1 MFYELVQLA
10 VGNLFRARARLVMT
24 SGGVLIGTAAVILLI
39 ALTIGLQTAAEA
51 GIGSATTLT
60 EIYVFPNGDPAA
72 KNVPILNDEALATF
86 RAMKGVRL
94 VTPIINLQGGYLQ
107 AGKAVGYM
115 QIAGI
120 DPAVLAAMNFTAAKG
135 VISLQ
140 PGEALVG
147 SRAGDG
153 FYDPKAK
160 EYTPIK
166 VDLVDTAS
174 KLIVNKYTGSTPS
187 ARTVKLKV
195 VGMFEAGSAFD
206 YAVLMRSDE
215 VIKLNE
221 FTSGQKYDPKKYRYD
236 SVLIRATSRETVE
249 PVTAA
254 IRKMGYFTGGA
265 GDFLN
270 QLNGFFGTMRVI
282 LGGVGAVALL
292 VAAFG
297 VANTM
302 TMAILER
309 TKEIGLMK
317 AIGATNRNVLT
328 IFLIEAGLVGFS
340 GGVAGVGVAL
350 LIQNLINEG
359 IKNIPQG
366 SSATSFL
373 PIDPSKLGGN
383 LVIIPPELLIFAILL
398 ATGVG
403 LGAGFYPS
411 LRAARLQPVIAL
423 KSE

>member
-10 VGNLFRARARLVMT
+10 VGNLFRARARLAMT

-60 EIYVFPNGDPAA
+60 EIYVYPNGDPTA
-72 KNVPILNDEALATF
+72 KNVPVLNDEALATF

-94 VTPIINLQGGYLQ
+94 VTPIINLQGGYFQ
-107 AGKAVGYM
+107 AGKAVGYL

-120 DPAVLAAMNFTAAKG
+120 DPAVLAAMNFQAAKG
-135 VISLQ
+135 IISLQ
-140 PGEALVG
+140 PGEAIVG
-147 SRAGDG
+147 ARAGDN

-221 FTSGQKYDPKKYRYD
+221 FASGQKYDPKKYRYD
-236 SVLIRATSRETVE
+236 NVLIRAMNRETVE
-249 PVTAA
+249 PVTTA

-265 GDFLN
+265 GDFLG

-366 SSATSFL
+366 SPATSFL

-403 LGAGFYPS
+403 LGAGLYPS
-411 LRAARLQPVIAL
+411 LRAANLQPVIAL